1 MPVKLRGLTS
11 KGKTIKNR
19 LSGLPRSFS
28 LFYLNNMEAYD
39 LILDI
44 IREVDNMN
52 QQEGKREKI
61 NNIDAFE
68 SLSKQSA
75 YSSVLLYLND
85 KRQEVR

>member
-1 MPVKLRGLTS
+1 
-11 KGKTIKNR
+11 
-19 LSGLPRSFS
+19 
-28 LFYLNNMEAYD
+28 MEAYD